1 MDIKKRVI
9 AGLLAAGTAISVA
22 GCTQNNNGAETTTTA
37 VNNSGAETTASNEAA
52 SGEKL
57 TLKVLTHR
65 TDRIED
71 GSLDAMTDAFEAAN
85 NCVVEYQGF
94 TDYATDV
101 PTMMNTTEYGDVL
114 MIPDTVKLED
124 LSNFFEPLGSYDE
137 MNGKYNW
144 ADKKMSDKMWAGK
157 RALHCGR
164 NLRCRRFSW
173 NRQNKHYLR

>member
-1 MDIKKRVI
+1 MKLRRTM
-9 AGLLAAGTAISVA
+9 AGLLALSTVLTMTA
-22 GCTQNNNGAETTTTA
+22 CNTETKENDTTTTTA
-37 VNNSGAETTASNEAA
+37 APAADGGAADTTAAPSDDTA

-94 TDYATDV
+94 TDYSTDI

-114 MIPDTVKLED
+114 MIPDTVKVED
-124 LSNFFEPLGSYDE
+124 LANFFEPLGS
-137 MNGKYNW
+137 
-144 ADKKMSDKMWAGK
+144 
-157 RALHCGR
+157 LII
-164 NLRCRRFSW
+164 
-173 NRQNKHYLR
+173 